1 MRFCFGG
8 PIGDGRP
15 VGHTSDTSKKGRFGK
30 IFTGCRQT
38 SVAAAV
44 RLSTAF
50 DGDTIGAH

>member
-1 MRFCFGG
+1 MRLSFGG

-15 VGHTSDTSKKGRFGK
+15 VGRTPDTGKKGRFGK
-30 IFTGCRQT
+30 VFTGCRQT

-50 DGDTIGAH
+50 DGALGAH